1 MYKNI
6 IVTMLLGFPFLG
18 CQMASSLL
26 HKAVALKEHH
36 FNDTNESLVKS
47 QIKQKMEQK
56 DKK

>member
-6 IVTMLLGFPFLG
+6 IITILLGFPFLG

-36 FNDTNESLVKS
+36 FNDTNKSLEKL
-47 QIKQKMEQK
+47 QIKQKIE
-56 DKK
+56 